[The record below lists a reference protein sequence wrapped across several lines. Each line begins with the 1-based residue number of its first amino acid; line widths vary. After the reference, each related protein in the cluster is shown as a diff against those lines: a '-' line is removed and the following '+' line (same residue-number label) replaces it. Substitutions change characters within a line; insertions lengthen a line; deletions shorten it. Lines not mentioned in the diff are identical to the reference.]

1 MTTTEEAH
9 TLSNLTS
16 LYQESANEQINLL
29 LHYHENNENEAIAS
43 LLDTLVEGRFH
54 QETNATTYSTRIRSP
69 YTCMYEHVPRSLE
82 GIYIYTHTN
91 LE

>member
-54 QETNATTYSTRIRSP
+54 QETNATTYSKGV
-69 YTCMYEHVPRSLE
+69 HVFVLPIHVCTNTYLE
-82 GIYIYTHTN
+82 A
-91 LE
+91 

>member
-54 QETNATTYSTRIRSP
+54 QETNATTYSFSL
-69 YTCMYEHVPRSLE
+69 YEHVPLLLE
-82 GIYIYTHTN
+82 GIYIPSVRT
-91 LE
+91 L

>member
-29 LHYHENNENEAIAS
+29 LHYMYHENNENEAIAS

-54 QETNATTYSTRIRSP
+54 QETNATTYSTGTRIRSP
-69 YTCMYEHVPRSLE
+69 YTHVCTNTYLE
-82 GIYIYTHTN
+82 A
-91 LE
+91 